1 MSEWYEFFAESDF
14 QTNSDSFH
22 VSSAGRM
29 ERSVIH
35 NYGQPDQYTDTDI
48 RFQYT
53 QNIQNPSS
61 MVDLTK
67 YLPSGG
73 RGVTNADFTYVYND
87 VFTYPQPLEY
97 FNTEIYEQK
106 KELMRTNVGW
116 IVGDA
121 DNPGM
126 CVFRNSDISNSLTL
140 YIINGFFKRTDIE
153 GETDYYGYGLQF
165 GGSYNIQIAQKVFFT
180 FDADRMAEDVAGL
193 QKYLRLNYRANL
205 NDENY
210 GTAIFT
216 MFDPTA
222 IPNFAYLAI
231 DGLTSFDIY
240 TTIDTKYES
249 GFLISDPIYPSNVC
263 WGNFSDSPLWSVGYI
278 NPSNLAQISPS
289 AMDDADTPTE
299 DNPYSGG
306 GIPATGGGNGDYPEE
321 SDNIDIPDPTGLPS
335 LTSSGLVKLYN
346 PSASEL
352 QEFTDFL
359 FDGITESIENT
370 IKKLTTEPLQYV
382 IGLYLTRFAPTVT
395 ASTTIKFAGVSTGAT
410 AAIINNEFQ
419 QLNCGYLDIP
429 NASKSHLDYS
439 PFSSAVIYLPYI
451 GYRDLNI
458 DEVMGSRLYVKYN
471 IDLVTG
477 SCTAFVKVVRTKR
490 MSGDANI
497 SATLYEFE
505 GNCFVQCPLSSKDSS
520 GTIQA
525 LSQFAGAVGS
535 AAGGNVGGTIG
546 GMVSAISTEK
556 VGVSRN
562 GSPASNYGYASH
574 QKPFVILQR
583 PINHVPTNFEKFE
596 GWTSNMRRRIGSLKG
611 YTEID
616 SNTLWTDNMSCTQEE
631 ADEIRELF
639 NNGVY
644 L

>member
-1 MSEWYEFFAESDF
+1 MSEWYEYFKESDF
-14 QTNSDSFH
+14 ETNSDSFH
-22 VSSAGRM
+22 VSSAGQE
-29 ERSVIH
+29 ERGIIF
-35 NYGQPDQYTDTDI
+35 NYGTPEQYTDSI
-48 RFQYT
+48 IAFQYT
-53 QNIQNPSS
+53 QNIIKPSS
-61 MVDLTK
+61 IVDLTK
-67 YLPSGG
+67 YLPSGNLSI
-73 RGVTNADFTYVYND
+73 TNEDFTYVYND
-87 VFTYPQPLEY
+87 VNTYPQTIDY
-97 FNTEIYEQK
+97 FNTDTYQQK
-106 KELMRTNVGW
+106 LELMRSNVGW

-126 CVFRNSDISNSLTL
+126 CVYRVANSNNIAL
-140 YIINGFFKRTDIE
+140 YLFTGSFLRTDLE
-153 GETDYYGYGLQF
+153 DDNYYGYGLLY
-165 GGSYNIQIAQKVFFT
+165 GGTYSTEIAKKVFFT
-180 FDADRMAEDVAGL
+180 YDALAASSDIAGL
-193 QKYLRLNYRANL
+193 QQYLRINHRNSL

-210 GTAIFT
+210 GVAAFT
-216 MFDPTA
+216 LFEPTA
-222 IPNFAYLAI
+222 VPNNGYVHVADFH
-231 DGLTSFDIY
+231 DFGIY
-240 TTIDTKYES
+240 TQIETSYQS
-249 GFLISDPIYPSNVC
+249 AWFLDNPIHPTNVC
-263 WGNFSDSPLWSVGYI
+263 WGNYASRDLFNNEWVNPI
-278 NPSNLAQISPS
+278 NLSLVSPS
-289 AMDDADTPTE
+289 AMSDAETSTD

-306 GIPATGGGNGDYPEE
+306 GIPSTGGGNGDYPEE

-359 FDGITESIENT
+359 FDGITESIETT

-419 QLNCGYLDIP
+419 QLDCGYLDIP

-477 SCTAFVKVVRTKR
+477 SCTAFVKVVRAKR
-490 MSGDANI
+490 MSGDAPL
-497 SATLYEFE
+497 SATLYEYQ

-525 LSQFAGAVGS
+525 LSQFAGAVGA

-556 VGVSRN
+556 VGVNRN
-562 GSPASNYGYASH
+562 GSPASNYGYSSH

-583 PINHVPTNFEKFE
+583 PINHIPTNFEKFE

-616 SNTLWTDNMSCTQEE
+616 SNTLWTDNMTCTQEE
-631 ADEIRELF
+631 ADEIRDLF
-639 NNGVY
+639 NSGVY

>member
-1 MSEWYEFFAESDF
+1 MP
-14 QTNSDSFH
+14 
-22 VSSAGRM
+22 
-29 ERSVIH
+29 I
-35 NYGQPDQYTDTDI
+35 
-48 RFQYT
+48 
-53 QNIQNPSS
+53 
-61 MVDLTK
+61 
-67 YLPSGG
+67 GG

-140 YIINGFFKRTDIE
+140 YIFNGFFKRTDIE

-165 GGSYNIQIAQKVFFT
+165 GGRYNIQIAQKVFFT

-210 GTAIFT
+210 GTAVFT

-222 IPNFAYLAI
+222 IPNVAYLAI
-231 DGLTSFDIY
+231 DGLTNFDIY
-240 TTIDTKYES
+240 TSLDPVYES
-249 GFLISDPIYPSNVC
+249 GFLISDPIYPRNVC

-289 AMDDADTPTE
+289 AMDEADNPTE

-306 GIPATGGGNGDYPEE
+306 GIPETGGGGGDYPDQ
-321 SDNIDIPDPTGLPS
+321 SDEVDIPNPTGLPS

-346 PSASEL
+346 PSSSEL
-352 QEFTDFL
+352 QAFTNFL

-382 IGLYLTRFAPTVT
+382 IGLYLTRFQPAVT
-395 ASTTIKFAGVSTGAT
+395 SSTTIKFAGVSTGAT
-410 AAIINNEFQ
+410 ASIINNEFQ
-419 QLNCGYLDIP
+419 QLDCGYIDIP

-439 PFSSAVIYLPYI
+439 PFSSATLYLPYI
-451 GYRDLNI
+451 GYRELDI
-458 DEVMGSRLYVKYN
+458 DEVMGARLYIKYN

-477 SCTAFVKVVRTKR
+477 SCTAFVKVERNKR
-490 MSGDANI
+490 MTGDALIN
-497 SATLYEFE
+497 ATLYEFE

-525 LSQFAGAVGS
+525 LSSFAGMIGAS
-535 AAGGNVGGTIG
+535 ATGNVGGALNEG
-546 GMVSAISTEK
+546 LSALTTSK
-556 VGVSRN
+556 VGVNRN
-562 GSPASNYGYASH
+562 GSPASNYGYSSH
-574 QKPFVILQR
+574 QVPFVILER
-583 PINHVPTNFEKFE
+583 TNFEKFE
-596 GWTSNMRRRIGSLKG
+596 GWTSNMRKRISTLSG

-616 SNTLWTDNMSCTQEE
+616 PDTIWSDNFGHATAEE
-631 ADEIRELF
+631 CDMIKTIM
-639 NNGVY
+639 NGGVY

>member
-1 MSEWYEFFAESDF
+1 MSEWYEFFAESDY
-14 QTNSDSFH
+14 QTNVDSFH

-29 ERSVIH
+29 ERSVTH
-35 NYGQPDQYTDTDI
+35 NYGQPDQYTDNAF

-53 QNIQNPSS
+53 QNVLNPSS
-61 MVDLTK
+61 MVDITK
-67 YLPSGG
+67 YLPGG
-73 RGVTNADFTYVYND
+73 RSVSNSDFTYVYNN
-87 VFTYPQPLEY
+87 VLVAPQPIEY
-97 FNTEIYEQK
+97 FNTDTYEQK

-126 CVFRNSDISNSLTL
+126 CVFRDSSNQQKLTL
-140 YIINGFFKRTDIE
+140 YLFMGSFVRTDIP
-153 GETDYYGYGLQF
+153 GGINYYGYGLNF
-165 GGSYNIQIAQKVFFT
+165 GGAYDIETAKKVFFT
-180 FDADRMAEDVAGL
+180 YEAEAMSNDIGGY
-193 QKYLRLNYRANL
+193 QKYFRINYRASL
-205 NDENY
+205 TDEHY
-210 GTAIFT
+210 GAAVFT
-216 MFDPTA
+216 ILDPTA
-222 IPNFAYLAI
+222 VPNQLYIAT

-240 TTIDTKYES
+240 TSLDTVYES
-249 GFLISDPIYPSNVC
+249 GLLVYDPIYPRNIC
-263 WGNFSDSPLWSVGYI
+263 WGNYASRALWSIDWI
-278 NPSNLAQISPS
+278 NPGNVTQVSPS

-306 GIPATGGGNGDYPEE
+306 GIPSTGGGNGDYPEE

-352 QEFTDFL
+352 QDFTDFL

-382 IGLYLTRFAPTVT
+382 IGLYLTRFAPAVT
-395 ASTTIKFAGVSTGAT
+395 SSTTIKFAGVSTGAT

-419 QLNCGYLDIP
+419 QLDCGYLDIP

-477 SCTAFVKVVRTKR
+477 SCTAFVKVVRAKR
-490 MSGDANI
+490 MSGDAPL
-497 SATLYEFE
+497 SATLYEYQ

-556 VGVSRN
+556 VGVNRN

-616 SNTLWTDNMSCTQEE
+616 NNTLWTDNMSCTQEE

>member
-1 MSEWYEFFAESDF
+1 MSEWYEYFKESDYE
-14 QTNSDSFH
+14 TNSDSFH
-22 VSSAGRM
+22 VSSAGQE
-29 ERSVIH
+29 ERGIIF
-35 NYGQPDQYTDTDI
+35 NYGTPEQYTDRI
-48 RFQYT
+48 IAFQYT
-53 QNIQNPSS
+53 QNILKPSS
-61 MVDLTK
+61 IVDLTK

-73 RGVTNADFTYVYND
+73 LSITNEDFSYVYND
-87 VFTYPQPLEY
+87 VNTYPQTIEY
-97 FNTEIYEQK
+97 FNTDTYQQK
-106 KELMRTNVGW
+106 LELMRNNVGW

-126 CVFRNSDISNSLTL
+126 CVYRVANSNNIAL
-140 YIINGFFKRTDIE
+140 YLFTGSFLRTDLE
-153 GETDYYGYGLQF
+153 DDNYYGYGLLY
-165 GGSYNIQIAQKVFFT
+165 GGTYSIELAKKVFFT
-180 FDADRMAEDVAGL
+180 YDALAASSDIASL
-193 QKYLRLNYRANL
+193 QQYLRINYRNSL
-205 NDENY
+205 SDENY
-210 GTAIFT
+210 GVAAFT
-216 MFDPTA
+216 LFAPTDV
-222 IPNFAYLAI
+222 PNNGYVYAADFH
-231 DGLTSFDIY
+231 DFGIY
-240 TTIDTKYES
+240 TQIETSYQS
-249 GFLISDPIYPSNVC
+249 AWFLDNPIHPTNVC
-263 WGNFSDSPLWSVGYI
+263 WGNYASRDLFNNEWVNPI
-278 NPSNLAQISPS
+278 NLSLVSPS
-289 AMDDADTPTE
+289 AMSDAETSTD

-306 GIPATGGGNGDYPEE
+306 GIPSTGGGNGDYPEE

-359 FDGITESIENT
+359 FDGITESIETT

-419 QLNCGYLDIP
+419 QLDCGYLDIP

-477 SCTAFVKVVRTKR
+477 SCTAFVKVVRAKR
-490 MSGDANI
+490 MSGDAPL
-497 SATLYEFE
+497 SATLYEYQ

-525 LSQFAGAVGS
+525 LSQFAGAVGA

-556 VGVSRN
+556 VGVNRN
-562 GSPASNYGYASH
+562 GSPASNYGYSSH

-583 PINHVPTNFEKFE
+583 PINHIPTNFEKFE

-616 SNTLWTDNMSCTQEE
+616 SNTLWTDNMNCTQEE
-631 ADEIRELF
+631 ADEIRDLF
-639 NNGVY
+639 NSGVY

>member
-14 QTNSDSFH
+14 QTNYDSFH

-29 ERSVIH
+29 ERAVTH
-35 NYGQPDQYTDTDI
+35 NYGQPDQYTDTDY

-53 QNIQNPSS
+53 QNIQSPSS

-67 YLPSGG
+67 YLPSS
-73 RGVTNADFTYVYND
+73 RAVSNSDFTYVYNN
-87 VFTYPQPLEY
+87 VFVAPKLETYFTSDE
-97 FNTEIYEQK
+97 YEQK
-106 KELMRTNVGW
+106 LELMHTNVGW

-126 CVFRNSDISNSLTL
+126 CIFKDSSNSNKLTL
-140 YIINGFFKRTDIE
+140 YLFTGFYQRTDIE
-153 GETDYYGYGLQF
+153 SEDSYYGYGVMFCGAYEAEYLK
-165 GGSYNIQIAQKVFFT
+165 KVFFT
-180 FDADRMAEDVAGL
+180 YDAAAMANDIAGL
-193 QKYLRLNYRANL
+193 QKYFRLNFRQNIN
-205 NDENY
+205 NDNY
-210 GTAIFT
+210 GAAIFT
-216 MFDPTA
+216 MLDPTA
-222 IPNFAYLAI
+222 IPNYVYIAT

-263 WGNFSDSPLWSVGYI
+263 WGNYNDRQMWSNDWI
-278 NPSNLAQISPS
+278 NPGNVTQVSPS
-289 AMDDADTPTE
+289 AMDEADTPTE

-419 QLNCGYLDIP
+419 QLDCGYLDIP

-477 SCTAFVKVVRTKR
+477 SCTAFIKVVRAKR

-497 SATLYEFE
+497 TATLYEFQ

-556 VGVSRN
+556 VGVNRN
-562 GSPASNYGYASH
+562 GSPASNYGYSSH

-616 SNTLWTDNMSCTQEE
+616 NNTLWTDNMSCTQEE